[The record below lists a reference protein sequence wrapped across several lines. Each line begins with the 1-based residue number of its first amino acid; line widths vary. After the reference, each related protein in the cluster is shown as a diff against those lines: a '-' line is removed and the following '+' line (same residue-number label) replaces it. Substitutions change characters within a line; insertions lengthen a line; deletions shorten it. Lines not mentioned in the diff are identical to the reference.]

1 MKKIIIILLLP
12 FISFSQ
18 ADTEIY
24 LFDLQKKGTEW
35 KVLNG
40 KNISN
45 NKGYDSQPSFYD
57 NNILLFSSNKNGQ
70 TDIAKYNIKTG
81 KKTFISNTTYGSEYS
96 PERIPNSNAISAVR
110 LDKTGLQRFYKY
122 NFKNGN
128 SKELI
133 KNLKVA
139 YPRWHNKDTLVA
151 VSIINDT
158 LELFIHN
165 FKINKSVSYAKK
177 VGRSVHKIPNTN
189 MMSFISKE
197 NKNWEVKS
205 INLITKEIKTLIEI
219 GQKEDICWLPNG
231 TLLLAKNNAILKF
244 DPKTDK
250 KWKTFHTFTD
260 KNINNISRIMV
271 NKNSTKLV
279 LVAE

>member
-12 FISFSQ
+12 LISFSQ

-250 KWKTFHTFTD
+250 KWKPFHTFTD